1 MSPGSRESRHLE
13 FSEYESADNSSK
25 SEDGTKPQGYC
36 YFLDLTIFKVF
47 PCKADS
53 NSHNLKRCPY
63 YHD

>member
-1 MSPGSRESRHLE
+1 MKS
-13 FSEYESADNSSK
+13 DNIHINYNKEPKVSISN
-25 SEDGTKPQGYC
+25 SYC
-36 YFLDLTIFKVF
+36 SFLDLTRFKVE